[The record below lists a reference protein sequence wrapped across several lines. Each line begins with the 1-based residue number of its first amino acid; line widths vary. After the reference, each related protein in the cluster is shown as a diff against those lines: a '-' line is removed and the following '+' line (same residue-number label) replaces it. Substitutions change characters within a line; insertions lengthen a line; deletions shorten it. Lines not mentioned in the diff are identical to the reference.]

1 MRNHFDENH
10 VWMRIGVSPS
20 DETVWRA
27 IDGATVLQQG
37 SHFPGSRSGRRS
49 EKRERRRDEKK
60 KRLKCPNCLTARF
73 VEGREKMEERRKK
86 MKERR
91 EKRQKRRD

>member
-1 MRNHFDENH
+1 MR
-10 VWMRIGVSPS
+10 
-20 DETVWRA
+20 
-27 IDGATVLQQG
+27 
-37 SHFPGSRSGRRS
+37 
-49 EKRERRRDEKK
+49 KK
-60 KRLKCPNCLTARF
+60 KSLKCPNCLTARF